1 MDLPPL
7 TRPGVSCST
16 RPAKIFTEEERVPG
30 MLPGDPSGWAK
41 LLACSEWSAIQR
53 ASCCL
58 EIPAASA
65 ALWQGPL
72 GSPPQR
78 NADGRKEG
86 VQALWQEIPG
96 AQIQKGPLSLAT
108 PCGAKGAGTALYSL
122 QLALHSGHF
131 NQQLQTYPG
140 TLGAGAR
147 KPLPPPSP
155 QGVQPYLGNSIF
167 SSTCNSTL
175 HATSRHK

>member
-7 TRPGVSCST
+7 TRPGASCST
-16 RPAKIFTEEERVPG
+16 RLAKIFREGAGNASRGPFWMGQTFG
-30 MLPGDPSGWAK
+30 MQ
-41 LLACSEWSAIQR
+41 SEWSAIQR

-58 EIPAASA
+58 EISAASA

-86 VQALWQEIPG
+86 VQAPWQEILG

-108 PCGAKGAGTALYSL
+108 PCGAKGAGTALCSL
-122 QLALHSGHF
+122 PLALHSGHF

-140 TLGAGAR
+140 TLGAGAKKPPLLLLLPPR
-147 KPLPPPSP
+147 GPPLPGK
-155 QGVQPYLGNSIF
+155 QHLFKYM
-167 SSTCNSTL
+167 
-175 HATSRHK
+175 